1 MSVFDPQN
9 QNSPKE
15 APRESLRESRSDA
28 ELRAEAGATSTL
40 RGEVERVTYANAE
53 NGYSVLRIRDTAT
66 NITVTATGHFL
77 DIKAGE
83 LFQFTGTWS
92 FHAQY
97 GRQFKIE
104 RALPVRPTSKPAMI
118 RYLSSGLIKG
128 IGEKTAERIVAH
140 FGENTFKI
148 LDENPACLMQVKSI
162 ARKKAQVIVDSW
174 QSQRAAADIMMFLNQ
189 HGITPNFAR
198 KIFKLYGATTIE
210 VVSTDPYRL
219 AEDLHGIG
227 FLKSDAIAL
236 NVGIAK
242 DSPQRVRAA
251 ILYQLQQAEDKGHC
265 YLTSPQLTSGLSA
278 TLGLP
283 ESLLASRLDGE
294 LRALQNS
301 GAVITEKV
309 FAPMGGSDEGH
320 YRGEL
325 LAAEL
330 DVAKGIVRL
339 LAEPVAIDK
348 DRVDNWVER
357 YVSATGTT
365 LSDGQLQAVKSAV
378 QSGIFVLT
386 GGPGVGKT
394 TTANVIIRLFKAM
407 GKRVALGAPTG
418 RAAQRL
424 SEVAAEKAKTIH
436 RLLEWAPA
444 VAGFTRT
451 EENPLDAQV
460 IIIDEASMIDIR
472 LMANLVKA
480 LPNRA
485 QLVLIG
491 DVDQLP
497 SVGPGNVL
505 RDLIEC
511 REVPFIKLDQIFRQA
526 NESHII
532 RTAHTINRGQEP
544 EFSKNPDEASDCQFI
559 EVETSEDVLETIK
572 KLVASD
578 IPAKLGLDPVRDI
591 QILTPM
597 NRGDLGTQT
606 FNDEMQRLLNPDHS
620 HDTPRPLDSSPGG
633 TANSRRSENARR
645 TFRRHDKVIQ
655 MVNNYDLGVFNGDI
669 GFVCESGVDGG
680 KTIVSFPDGR
690 LVTYGLEEASDLR
703 LAYAITIH
711 KSQGSEFPAVVI
723 PVSMQHYI
731 MLQRNLIYTALTRA
745 RKFAIF
751 VGSKRSLAYAVRN
764 QVSAKRQ
771 TQLMERIPREL
782 RMTGR

>member
-1 MSVFDPQN
+1 MTPFDN
-9 QNSPKE
+9 QQPPPPAGYS
-15 APRESLRESRSDA
+15 REGRTDA
-28 ELRAEAGATSTL
+28 ELRAEAGASSTL
-40 RGEVERVTYANAE
+40 RGEVERVTYANQE
-53 NGYSVLRIRDTAT
+53 NGYSVLRVRDTST
-66 NITVTATGHFL
+66 NVTVTATGHFV
-77 DIKAGE
+77 DISAGE

-92 FHAQY
+92 FHPQY
-97 GRQFKIE
+97 GRQFKVE
-104 RALPVRPTSKPAMI
+104 RALPVRPTSRPAMI

-128 IGEKTAERIVAH
+128 IGEKTAEKIVAH
-140 FGENTFKI
+140 FGEDTFKI
-148 LDENPACLMQVKSI
+148 LDENPACLTQVQSI
-162 ARKKAQVIVDSW
+162 ARKKAQVIIDAW
-174 QSQRAAADIMMFLNQ
+174 QSQRAAADVMMFLNQ

-198 KIFKLYGATTIE
+198 KIFKLYGAATIE
-210 VVSTDPYRL
+210 IVSTDPYRL

-227 FLKSDAIAL
+227 FLKADAIAL

-251 ILYQLQQAEDKGHC
+251 ILYQLQQAEEKGHC
-265 YLTSPQLTSGLSA
+265 YLTSPQLSSGLSQ
-278 TLGLP
+278 TLDLP
-283 ESLLASRLDGE
+283 EAQLGMRLEGE

-301 GAVITEKV
+301 GAVITENTFSPTGEK
-309 FAPMGGSDEGH
+309 AEGH

-325 LAAEL
+325 MAAEA
-330 DVAKGIVRL
+330 DVAAGIARL
-339 LAEPVAIDK
+339 LEHPVE
-348 DRVDNWVER
+348 VDPARIENWVTR
-357 YVSATGTT
+357 YIAASGTT
-365 LSDGQLQAVKSAV
+365 LSEAQLQAVKHAV

-407 GKRVALGAPTG
+407 GKKVALAAPTG

-444 VAGFTRT
+444 AGGFTRSAD
-451 EENPLDAQV
+451 NPLDAQV
-460 IIIDEASMIDIR
+460 IIIDEASMIDVR
-472 LMANLVKA
+472 LMASLVKA
-480 LPNRA
+480 LPDKS

-511 REVPFIKLDQIFRQA
+511 RQVPFIKLDQIFRQA
-526 NESHII
+526 NESHIV

-544 EFSKNPDEASDCQFI
+544 EFSDNSGQPSDCQFI
-559 EVETSEDVLETIK
+559 EVDTAEDVLTTVK
-572 KLVASD
+572 RLVAEE

-591 QILTPM
+591 QVLTPM

-606 FNDEMQRLLNPDHS
+606 FNDELQRLLNPD
-620 HDTPRPLDSSPGG
+620 RGASPGS
-633 TANSRRSENARR
+633 NKRN
-645 TFRRHDKVIQ
+645 FRKGDKVIQ
-655 MVNNYDLGVFNGDI
+655 LVNNYDLGVFNGDI
-669 GFVCESGVDGG
+669 GFVQEAGVDGG
-680 KTIVSFPDGR
+680 KVLVAFPDGR
-690 LVTYGLEEASDLR
+690 LIAYGNEEAGDLR

-731 MLQRNLIYTALTRA
+731 MLQRNLIYTGLTRA

-751 VGSKRSLAYAVRN
+751 VGSKRALGHAVRN

-771 TQLMERIPREL
+771 TQLIERL
-782 RMTGR
+782 RKALR

>member
-1 MSVFDPQN
+1 MTAFDSQTRATGTP
-9 QNSPKE
+9 
-15 APRESLRESRSDA
+15 ESRSDA
-28 ELRAEAGATSTL
+28 ELRAAAGAGSTL

-53 NGYSVLRIRDTAT
+53 NGYSVLRVRDTAT
-66 NITVTATGHFL
+66 NVTVTATGHFV
-77 DIKAGE
+77 DIKPGE

-92 FHAQY
+92 FHSQY
-97 GRQFKIE
+97 GRQFKID

-140 FGENTFKI
+140 FGEDTFKI

-162 ARKKAQVIVDSW
+162 AKKKAQVIVDAW

-198 KIFKLYGATTIE
+198 KIFKLYGASTIE
-210 VVSTDPYRL
+210 IVSTDPYRL

-227 FLKSDAIAL
+227 FLKADAIAL

-251 ILYQLQQAEDKGHC
+251 ILYQLQQAEEKGHC
-265 YLTSPQLTSGLSA
+265 YLTSPQLTAGLSA
-278 TLGLP
+278 TLDLP
-283 ESLLASRLDGE
+283 EAKLETRLEGE
-294 LRALQNS
+294 LKSLQNS

-309 FAPMGGSDEGH
+309 YTQVGESAEGH

-325 LAAEL
+325 LAAEA
-330 DVAKGIVRL
+330 DVADGIARL
-339 LAEPVAIDK
+339 LGEPVD
-348 DRVDNWVER
+348 VDNERVANWVDR
-357 YVSATGTT
+357 YVAASGTT
-365 LSDGQLQAVKSAV
+365 LSDGQSQAVKFAV
-378 QSGIFVLT
+378 QSGVFVLT

-407 GKRVALGAPTG
+407 GKKVVLGAPTG

-436 RLLEWAPA
+436 RILEWAPA
-444 VAGFTRT
+444 VGGFTRSA
-451 EENPLDAQV
+451 ENPLDAQV
-460 IIIDEASMIDIR
+460 VIIDEASMIDIR
-472 LMANLVKA
+472 LMSNLVKA
-480 LPNRA
+480 LPTKC

-511 REVPFIKLDQIFRQA
+511 RQVPFIKLDQIFRQA
-526 NESHII
+526 SESHIV
-532 RTAHTINRGQEP
+532 RTAHTINKGQEP
-544 EFSKNPDEASDCQFI
+544 EFALDQESPSDCQFI
-559 EVETSEDVLETIK
+559 EVETSEDVLATVK
-572 KLVASD
+572 KLVSSD
-578 IPAKLGLDPVRDI
+578 IPERLGLDPVRDI
-591 QILTPM
+591 QVLTPM

-606 FNDEMQRLLNPDHS
+606 FNDELQRLLNPDNG
-620 HDTPRPLDSSPGG
+620 PGQ
-633 TANSRRSENARR
+633 NSKRI
-645 TFRRHDKVIQ
+645 FRRGDKVIQ
-655 MVNNYDLGVFNGDI
+655 LVNNYDLGVFNGDI
-669 GFVCESGVDGG
+669 GFVREAGVEGG
-680 KTIVSFPDGR
+680 KVMVAFPDGR
-690 LVTYGLEEASDLR
+690 LVTYGNDEIGDLR

-731 MLQRNLIYTALTRA
+731 MLQRNLIYTGLTRA

-751 VGSKRSLAYAVRN
+751 VGSKRALAYAVRN

-771 TQLMERIPREL
+771 TQLIERLRRSL
-782 RMTGR
+782 RMG

>member
-1 MSVFDPQN
+1 VTAFDSQTRATGTP
-9 QNSPKE
+9 
-15 APRESLRESRSDA
+15 ESRSDA
-28 ELRAEAGATSTL
+28 ELRAAAGAGSTL

-53 NGYSVLRIRDTAT
+53 NGYSVLRVRDTAT
-66 NITVTATGHFL
+66 NVTVTATGHFV
-77 DIKAGE
+77 DIKPGE

-92 FHAQY
+92 FHSQY
-97 GRQFKIE
+97 GRQFKID

-140 FGENTFKI
+140 FGEDTFKI

-162 ARKKAQVIVDSW
+162 ARKKAQVIVDAW
-174 QSQRAAADIMMFLNQ
+174 QSQRATADIMMFLNQ

-198 KIFKLYGATTIE
+198 KIFKLYGASTIE
-210 VVSTDPYRL
+210 IVSTDPYRL

-227 FLKSDAIAL
+227 FLKADAIAL

-251 ILYQLQQAEDKGHC
+251 ILYQLQQAEEKGHC
-265 YLTSPQLTSGLSA
+265 YLTSPQLTAGMSA
-278 TLGLP
+278 TLDLP
-283 ESLLASRLDGE
+283 EAKLETRLEGE
-294 LRALQNS
+294 LKSLQNS

-309 FAPMGGSDEGH
+309 YTPVGESAEGH

-325 LAAEL
+325 LAAEA
-330 DVAKGIVRL
+330 DVADGIARL
-339 LAEPVAIDK
+339 LGEPVD
-348 DRVDNWVER
+348 VDNERVANWVDR
-357 YVSATGTT
+357 YVAASGTT
-365 LSDGQLQAVKSAV
+365 LSDGQLQAVKFAV
-378 QSGIFVLT
+378 QSGVFVLT

-407 GKRVALGAPTG
+407 GKKVVLGAPTG

-436 RLLEWAPA
+436 RILEWAPA
-444 VAGFTRT
+444 VGGFTRSA
-451 EENPLDAQV
+451 ENPLDAQV
-460 IIIDEASMIDIR
+460 VIIDEASMIDIR

-480 LPNRA
+480 LPTKC

-511 REVPFIKLDQIFRQA
+511 RQVPFIKLDQIFRQA
-526 NESHII
+526 NESHIV
-532 RTAHTINRGQEP
+532 RTAHTINKGQEP
-544 EFSKNPDEASDCQFI
+544 EFTQDHESPSDCQFV
-559 EVETSEDVLETIK
+559 EVETSEDVLATVK
-572 KLVASD
+572 KLVSSD
-578 IPAKLGLDPVRDI
+578 IPEKLGLDPVRDI
-591 QILTPM
+591 QVLTPM

-606 FNDEMQRLLNPDHS
+606 FNDELQRLLNPDHG
-620 HDTPRPLDSSPGG
+620 PGQ
-633 TANSRRSENARR
+633 NSKRI
-645 TFRRHDKVIQ
+645 FRRGDKVIQ
-655 MVNNYDLGVFNGDI
+655 LVNNYDLGVFNGDI
-669 GFVCESGVDGG
+669 GFVSEAGVEGG
-680 KTIVSFPDGR
+680 KVMVAFPDGR
-690 LVTYGLEEASDLR
+690 LVTYGNDEIGDLR

-731 MLQRNLIYTALTRA
+731 MLQRNLIYTGLTRA

-751 VGSKRSLAYAVRN
+751 VGSKRALAYAVRN

-771 TQLMERIPREL
+771 TQLIERLRRSL
-782 RMTGR
+782 RMG

>member
-1 MSVFDPQN
+1 MYGFLAGDIQVVTVFDTQTRAPGA
-9 QNSPKE
+9 PE
-15 APRESLRESRSDA
+15 ARSDA
-28 ELRAEAGATSTL
+28 ELRTAAGAAATL

-53 NGYSVLRIRDTAT
+53 NGYSVLRVRDTAT
-66 NITVTATGHFL
+66 NVTVTATGHFV
-77 DIKAGE
+77 DIKPGE

-92 FHAQY
+92 FHNQY
-97 GRQFKIE
+97 GRQFKID

-140 FGENTFKI
+140 FGEDTFKI

-162 ARKKAQVIVDSW
+162 ARKKAQVIVEAW

-198 KIFKLYGATTIE
+198 KIFKLYGAATIE
-210 VVSTDPYRL
+210 IVSTDPYRL

-227 FLKSDAIAL
+227 FLKADAIAL

-251 ILYQLQQAEDKGHC
+251 ILYQLQQAEEKGHC
-265 YLTSPQLTSGLSA
+265 YLTSPQLTAGLSA
-278 TLGLP
+278 TLDLP
-283 ESLLASRLDGE
+283 EAKLESRLEGE
-294 LRALQNS
+294 LKALQNS

-309 FAPMGGSDEGH
+309 HTPMGETDEGH

-325 LAAEL
+325 LAAEV
-330 DVAKGIVRL
+330 DVANGIARL
-339 LAEPVAIDK
+339 LSEPVDVDAERVSSWID
-348 DRVDNWVER
+348 R
-357 YVSATGTT
+357 YVAASGTT
-365 LSDGQLQAVKSAV
+365 LSEGQLQAVKFAV
-378 QSGIFVLT
+378 QSGVFVLT

-407 GKRVALGAPTG
+407 GKKVVLGAPTG

-436 RLLEWAPA
+436 RMLEWAPA
-444 VAGFTRT
+444 VGGFTRS
-451 EENPLDAQV
+451 EENPLEAQV
-460 IIIDEASMIDIR
+460 VIIDEASMIDIR

-480 LPNRA
+480 MPA
-485 QLVLIG
+485 KCQLVLIG

-511 REVPFIKLDQIFRQA
+511 RQVPFIKLDQIFRQA
-526 NESHII
+526 NESHIV
-532 RTAHTINRGQEP
+532 RTAHTINKGQEP
-544 EFSKNPDEASDCQFI
+544 EFAKGEDNPSDCQFI
-559 EVETSEDVLETIK
+559 EVETSEDVLATVK
-572 KLVASD
+572 KLVSED
-578 IPAKLGLDPVRDI
+578 IPQKLGLDPVRDI
-591 QILTPM
+591 QVLTPM

-606 FNDEMQRLLNPDHS
+606 FNDELQRLLNPDHG
-620 HDTPRPLDSSPGG
+620 PGQGSSK
-633 TANSRRSENARR
+633 RV
-645 TFRRHDKVIQ
+645 FRRGDKVIQ
-655 MVNNYDLGVFNGDI
+655 LVNNYDLGVFNGDI
-669 GFVCESGVDGG
+669 GFVREAGVEGG
-680 KTIVSFPDGR
+680 KVLVAFPDGR
-690 LVTYGLEEASDLR
+690 MVTYGNDEVGDLR

-731 MLQRNLIYTALTRA
+731 MLQRNLIYTGLTRA

-751 VGSKRSLAYAVRN
+751 VGSKRALGYSVRN

-771 TQLMERIPREL
+771 TQLIERLRRSL
-782 RMTGR
+782 RMA

>member
-1 MSVFDPQN
+1 MVSSRYLCLSCYFSGVFQDVTAFDSQN
-9 QNSPKE
+9 RHSQNE
-15 APRESLRESRSDA
+15 ARSDA
-28 ELRAEAGATSTL
+28 ELRAEAGAASTL
-40 RGEVERVTYANAE
+40 RGEVERVTYSNAE

-66 NITVTATGHFL
+66 NVTVTATGVFV

-92 FHAQY
+92 SHAQY
-97 GRQFKIE
+97 GRQFKID

-128 IGEKTAERIVAH
+128 IGEKTAGRIVAH
-140 FGENTFKI
+140 FGEKTFKI
-148 LDENPACLMQVKSI
+148 LDENPACLIQVKSI
-162 ARKKAQVIVDSW
+162 ARKKAQVIIEAW
-174 QSQRAAADIMMFLNQ
+174 QSQRAGADIMMFLNQ

-198 KIFKLYGATTIE
+198 KIFKLYGAGTIE
-210 VVSTDPYRL
+210 VVTTDPYRL

-227 FLKSDAIAL
+227 FLKADAIAL
-236 NVGIAK
+236 NVGITK

-265 YLTSPQLTSGLSA
+265 YLTSPQLTAGLSA
-278 TLGLP
+278 TLDLP
-283 ESLLASRLDGE
+283 EAQLSTRLDGE

-309 FAPMGGSDEGH
+309 HTQMGESGEGH

-325 LAAEL
+325 RAAEA
-330 DVAKGIVRL
+330 DVAEGIARL
-339 LAEPVAIDK
+339 LSQPVD
-348 DRVDNWVER
+348 VDNERVANWIDR
-357 YVSATGTT
+357 YVSASGTT
-365 LSDGQLQAVKSAV
+365 LSDGQLQSLKFAV
-378 QSGIFVLT
+378 QSGVFVLT

-407 GKRVALGAPTG
+407 GKKVALGAPTG

-444 VAGFTRT
+444 VGGFTRT
-451 EENPLDAQV
+451 DENPLDAQV
-460 IIIDEASMIDIR
+460 TIIDEASMIDIR
-472 LMANLVKA
+472 LMANLIKA
-480 LPNRA
+480 LPNKS
-485 QLVLIG
+485 QLILIG

-505 RDLIEC
+505 RDLIES
-511 REVPFIKLDQIFRQA
+511 RQIPFIKLDQIFRQA
-526 NESHII
+526 HQSHII
-532 RTAHTINRGQEP
+532 RTAHTINKGQEP
-544 EFSKNPDEASDCQFI
+544 EFSKNPDESSDCQFI
-559 EVETSEDVLETIK
+559 EVETSEDVMETIK

-578 IPAKLGLDPVRDI
+578 IPEKLGLDPVRDI

-606 FNDEMQRLLNPDHS
+606 FNEELQRLLNPDRGQGES
-620 HDTPRPLDSSPGG
+620 G
-633 TANSRRSENARR
+633 TGSRSEKSRRM
-645 TFRRHDKVIQ
+645 FRQSDKVIQ
-655 MVNNYDLGVFNGDI
+655 LVNNYDLGVFNGDI
-669 GFVCESGVDGG
+669 GFVREAGVEGG
-680 KTIVSFPDGR
+680 KVLVAFPDGR
-690 LVTYGLEEASDLR
+690 LVTYGAEEIGDLR

-751 VGSKRSLAYAVRN
+751 VGSKKALGYSVRN

-771 TQLMERIPREL
+771 TQLIERIRWAL
-782 RMTGR
+782 KMS